1 MKYCCFFCLWESQ
14 ATDNTMLL
22 RTGQFVPGKS
32 NVEYVISATTV
43 GNGSSTTKSS
53 VKVSDK
59 NGNGFNYTKQK
70 ISKTK

>member
-1 MKYCCFFCLWESQ
+1 
-14 ATDNTMLL
+14 MLL